1 MATLIA
7 SSGRMIYWQ
16 RVACEEGE
24 DNMAVALEREGKKIV
39 MVRNQARVTV
49 KNPQNS
55 YVNIDAFTTHN
66 THAFGTVAPYNSETH
81 GFEWTAG
88 CKRLPVF
95 AS

>member
-1 MATLIA
+1 MANQNLTDFNESEMGGKHESDLMATLIA

-49 KNPQNS
+49 KNPQNG
-55 YVNIDAFTTHN
+55 YVDLDAFTTHN
-66 THAFGTVAPYNSETH
+66 TMLSV
-81 GFEWTAG
+81 
-88 CKRLPVF
+88 R
-95 AS
+95 